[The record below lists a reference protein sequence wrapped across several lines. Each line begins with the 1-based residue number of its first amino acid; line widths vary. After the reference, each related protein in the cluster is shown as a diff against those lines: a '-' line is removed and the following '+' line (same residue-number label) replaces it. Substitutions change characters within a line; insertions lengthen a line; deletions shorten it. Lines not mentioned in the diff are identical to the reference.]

1 MDSSLAFLSGFFMAG
16 VTVFIVTAYFVW
28 IPRLKH
34 LQTER
39 NIWRNRAL
47 IAEDQ
52 ATPFE
57 PDIKLVGDWGSVVT
71 FEDVDDDDS

>member
-1 MDSSLAFLSGFFMAG
+1 MSSGQVGFIVGFALG
-16 VTVFIVTAYFVW
+16 SLTVFLVTAATVW
-28 IPRLKH
+28 MPRLKH
-34 LQTER
+34 LQLER

-57 PDIKLVGDWGSVVT
+57 PDIRLMGQWGSSLEG
-71 FEDVDDDDS
+71 FEGD

>member
-1 MDSSLAFLSGFFMAG
+1 MSSGQVGFIVGFALG
-16 VTVFIVTAYFVW
+16 ALTVFLVTAQTVW
-28 IPRLKH
+28 MPRLKH

-57 PDIKLVGDWGSVVT
+57 PDIRLMGQWGSAVEG
-71 FEDVDDDDS
+71 FEGD

>member
-1 MDSSLAFLSGFFMAG
+1 MSSGQAGFLTGFILGAL
-16 VTVFIVTAYFVW
+16 TVFLVTAQTVW
-28 IPRLKH
+28 MPRLKH
-34 LQTER
+34 LQLER

-57 PDIKLVGDWGSVVT
+57 PDIKLVGDWGSAIDGWEEET
-71 FEDVDDDDS
+71 

>member
-1 MDSSLAFLSGFFMAG
+1 MSSGQVGFITGFVLG
-16 VTVFIVTAYFVW
+16 SLTVFLVTATTVW
-28 IPRLKH
+28 MPRLKQ
-34 LQTER
+34 LQGER

-57 PDIKLVGDWGSVVT
+57 PDIRLMGEWGSAT
-71 FEDVDDDDS
+71 DGWEDA